1 MNPFPGKKSVV
12 VVDNCSIHHDPQVKD
27 LIEGECGAYKLPQS
41 CVMHL
46 SDCEVGAL
54 LLYLPP
60 YSPDLNPIEEA
71 FSCIKASLRR
81 NNKHYVDASK
91 LPWLIHEAI
100 ASITPDMSLGWFAD
114 CGYVP

>member
-1 MNPFPGKKSVV
+1 MWYVQS
-12 VVDNCSIHHDPQVKD
+12 ST
-27 LIEGECGAYKLPQS
+27 AYAS
-41 CVMHL
+41 YL
-46 SDCEVGAL
+46 SDHEVGAR

-81 NNKHYVDASK
+81 NSKYYTDASK
-91 LPWLIHEAI
+91 LPWLIHEAA
-100 ASITPDMSLGWFAD
+100 ASITPDMALGWFAD